1 MSQNTVKLKD
11 ICISNDL
18 PITLIAGPCVL
29 ENYDHAKMMVE
40 KLLEI
45 TEILKINFI
54 YKTSYDKA
62 NRTSL
67 SGIRGIGLHDS
78 LTIFSDLRSEYGIN
92 ILTDVH
98 NAIDCDL
105 IKDHVDVLQIPA
117 FLCRQTDLL
126 IAAAKTNKIVNI
138 KKGQFL
144 SPHDMINVANKVID
158 SGNKNILLTERGV
171 TFGYNNLVSDM
182 RSLEIMKNE
191 IKYPVIFDATHSV
204 QAPGGLGGSSG
215 GDREFVPVLS
225 KAAVAVG
232 VAGVFMETHNDPDN
246 APSDGPNMVKIDN
259 LQIILSK
266 LIEIDNVVKE
276 S

>member
-1 MSQNTVKLKD
+1 MSQNTVNLKD

-45 TEILKINFI
+45 TELLKINFI

-67 SGIRGIGLHDS
+67 SGIRGTGLYDS
-78 LTIFSDLRSEYGIN
+78 LKIFSDLRSEYGIN

-158 SGNKNILLTERGV
+158 SGNKNILLTERGT

-215 GDREFVPVLS
+215 GDRQFVPVLS

-259 LQIILSK
+259 LPIILSK

>member
-45 TEILKINFI
+45 TETLKINFI

-105 IKDHVDVLQIPA
+105 IKDHVDVIQIPA

-215 GDREFVPVLS
+215 GDRQFVPVLS

-246 APSDGPNMVKIDN
+246 APSDGPNMVKIDD
-259 LQIILSK
+259 LPIILSK

>member
-45 TEILKINFI
+45 TETLKINFI

-158 SGNKNILLTERGV
+158 SGNKNILLTERGT

-215 GDREFVPVLS
+215 GDRQFVPVLS

-232 VAGVFMETHNDPDN
+232 VAGVFMETHNDPDK

-259 LQIILSK
+259 LPIILSK

>member
-1 MSQNTVKLKD
+1 MSQITVNLKD

-45 TEILKINFI
+45 TETLKINFI

-158 SGNKNILLTERGV
+158 SGNENILLTERGV

-215 GDREFVPVLS
+215 GDRQFVPVLS

-232 VAGVFMETHNDPDN
+232 IAGVFMETHNDPDN
-246 APSDGPNMVKIDN
+246 APSDGPNMVKIDD
-259 LQIILSK
+259 LPIILSK

>member
-1 MSQNTVKLKD
+1 MNQNIVSLNN
-11 ICISNDL
+11 ISISNDL

-29 ENYDHAKMMVE
+29 ESHSHAKMMVE
-40 KLLEI
+40 RLLKI
-45 TEILKINFI
+45 TTDLKINFI

-67 SGIRGIGLHDS
+67 TGIRGLGLDS
-78 LTIFSDLRSEYGIN
+78 SLKIFSELKTEYGIN

-98 NAIDCDL
+98 NANHCDL
-105 IKDHVDVLQIPA
+105 IKDHVDILQIPA

-126 IAAAKTNKIVNI
+126 IAAANTNKIINI

-144 SPHDMINVANKVID
+144 SPHDMINVANKIID
-158 SGNKNILLTERGV
+158 SGNNNLLLTERGAS
-171 TFGYNNLVSDM
+171 FGYNNLVSDM

-191 IKYPVIFDATHSV
+191 IRFPVIFDATHSV

-215 GDREFVPVLS
+215 GDRKFVSVLS
-225 KAAVAVG
+225 RAAVAVG
-232 VAGVFMETHNDPDN
+232 VAGVFMETHEDPDN
-246 APSDGPNMVKIDN
+246 APSDGPNMVKIEDMTS
-259 LQIILSK
+259 LLKK
-266 LIEIDNVVKE
+266 LIEIDNIVKQ

>member
-45 TEILKINFI
+45 TETLKINFI

-92 ILTDVH
+92 IFTDVH

-215 GDREFVPVLS
+215 GDRQFVPVLS

-259 LQIILSK
+259 LPIILSK

>member
-45 TEILKINFI
+45 TEKLKINFI

-215 GDREFVPVLS
+215 GDRLFVPVLS

-232 VAGVFMETHNDPDN
+232 VAGIFMETHNDPDN
-246 APSDGPNMVKIDN
+246 APSDGPNMVKIDD
-259 LQIILSK
+259 LPIILSK

>member
-45 TEILKINFI
+45 TELLKINFI

-67 SGIRGIGLHDS
+67 SGIRGTGLHDS
-78 LTIFSDLRSEYGIN
+78 IKIFSDLRSEYRIN

-158 SGNKNILLTERGV
+158 SGNKNILLTERGT

-215 GDREFVPVLS
+215 GDRQFVPVLS

-259 LQIILSK
+259 LPIILSK

>member
-18 PITLIAGPCVL
+18 PITLIAGTCVL

-45 TEILKINFI
+45 TETLKINFI

-67 SGIRGIGLHDS
+67 SGIRGIGLRDS

-215 GDREFVPVLS
+215 GDRQFVPVLS

-232 VAGVFMETHNDPDN
+232 IAGVFMETHNDPDN
-246 APSDGPNMVKIDN
+246 APSDGPNMVKIDD
-259 LQIILSK
+259 LPIILSK

>member
-40 KLLEI
+40 KLLAI
-45 TEILKINFI
+45 TETLKINFI

-158 SGNKNILLTERGV
+158 SGNKNILLTERGT

-215 GDREFVPVLS
+215 GDRQFVPVLS

-232 VAGVFMETHNDPDN
+232 VAGVFMETHNDPDK

-259 LQIILSK
+259 LPIILSK

>member
-1 MSQNTVKLKD
+1 MNQNIVSLNN
-11 ICISNDL
+11 ISISNDL

-29 ENYDHAKMMVE
+29 ESHSHAKMMVE
-40 KLLEI
+40 MLLKI
-45 TEILKINFI
+45 TTDLKINFI

-67 SGIRGIGLHDS
+67 TGIRGLGLDS
-78 LTIFSDLRSEYGIN
+78 SLKIFSELKTEYGIN

-98 NAIDCDL
+98 NANHCDL
-105 IKDHVDVLQIPA
+105 IKDHVDILQIPA

-126 IAAAKTNKIVNI
+126 IAAANTNKIINI

-144 SPHDMINVANKVID
+144 SPHDMINVANKIID
-158 SGNKNILLTERGV
+158 SGNNNLLLTERGAS
-171 TFGYNNLVSDM
+171 FGYNNLVSDM

-191 IKYPVIFDATHSV
+191 IRFPVIFDATHSV

-215 GDREFVPVLS
+215 GDRKFVPVLS
-225 KAAVAVG
+225 RAAVAVG
-232 VAGVFMETHNDPDN
+232 VAGVFMETHEDPDN
-246 APSDGPNMVKIDN
+246 APSDGPNMVKIKDMTP
-259 LQIILSK
+259 LLKK
-266 LIEIDNVVKE
+266 LIEIDNIVKQ

>member
-1 MSQNTVKLKD
+1 MSQNIVNLKD
-11 ICISNDL
+11 ICIYNDL

-40 KLLEI
+40 KLLAI
-45 TEILKINFI
+45 TETLKINFI

-158 SGNKNILLTERGV
+158 SGNKNILLTERGT

-182 RSLEIMKNE
+182 RSLEIIKNE

-215 GDREFVPVLS
+215 GDRQFVPVLS

-232 VAGVFMETHNDPDN
+232 VAGVFMETHNDPDK

-259 LQIILSK
+259 LPIILSK

>member
-45 TEILKINFI
+45 TETLKINFI

-67 SGIRGIGLHDS
+67 SGIRGIGLRDS

-215 GDREFVPVLS
+215 GDRQFVPVLS

-232 VAGVFMETHNDPDN
+232 IAGVFMETHNDPDN
-246 APSDGPNMVKIDN
+246 APSDGPNMVKIDD
-259 LQIILSK
+259 LPIILSK

>member
-1 MSQNTVKLKD
+1 MSQNTVNLKD

-45 TEILKINFI
+45 TELLKINFI

-67 SGIRGIGLHDS
+67 SGIRGTELHDS
-78 LTIFSDLRSEYGIN
+78 LKIFSDLRSEYGIN

-98 NAIDCDL
+98 NTIDCDL

-158 SGNKNILLTERGV
+158 SGNKNILLTERGT

-215 GDREFVPVLS
+215 GDRQFVPVLS

-259 LQIILSK
+259 LPIILSK